1 MPLSHP
7 TLFTIH
13 AAFTEQLSAVGLH
26 AAGTSCKRGHP
37 QFIEKVRMVEVHS
50 VKQSQGQV
58 GPGLLSSV
66 VSGARGVQAPRATM
80 SGLRV

>member
-37 QFIEKVRMVEVHS
+37 HFIEKVRMVEVHS

-58 GPGLLSSV
+58 GPGCFRRWCP
-66 VSGARGVQAPRATM
+66 AHKEFKRHEPR
-80 SGLRV
+80 